1 MKITYQSKSYS
12 PEKVTKRYVRR
23 SSAAGGYDFCEVG
36 EDRRFDVRQGTV
48 EPDEIPEAVRAAAD
62 ELRKTSC
69 AYVDWPLGVSPGET
83 QKNAE
88 TVS

>member
-1 MKITYQSKSYS
+1 MKITYQSKHYA

-36 EDRRFDVRQGTV
+36 EERLDIRQGTV
-48 EPDEIPEAVRAAAD
+48 EPDEFPEAVRTAAD
-62 ELRKTSC
+62 ELFKTSS
-69 AYVDWPLGVSPGET
+69 AYVDWPLGVAPGQT

-88 TVS
+88 EVT

>member
-23 SSAAGGYDFCEVG
+23 SAAGGYSFCEVG
-36 EDRRFDVRQGTV
+36 DDRRFDIRQGTV

-62 ELRKTSC
+62 DLHKTSS
-69 AYVDWPLGVSPGET
+69 AYVDWPVGVSPGET
-83 QKNAE
+83 QKNAGAAA
-88 TVS
+88 